1 LTSTKGKIPAVRSGD
16 YVRNFRPC
24 TKVNLSNET
33 KIFTMKD
40 QAYKTSF
47 KSLSDMKGHIGKELG
62 LTDWVDIRQDT
73 INAFAKLT
81 GDEQWIHVDEE
92 KAAQHSPY
100 KKTVAHGFLI
110 LSLASRFAFES
121 HQVRSAG
128 MTINYGLEKVRF
140 PNAVPVG
147 SKVRGRVSLSDL
159 DILEGRAKYTLKI
172 VFELEGQERP
182 ACVAE
187 WLLMVYT
194 K

>member
-1 LTSTKGKIPAVRSGD
+1 
-16 YVRNFRPC
+16 
-24 TKVNLSNET
+24 
-33 KIFTMKD
+33 MKD
-40 QAYKTSF
+40 QAYKTTF
-47 KSLSDMKGHIGKELG
+47 ESLSDMQEYIGKELG
-62 LTDWVDIRQDT
+62 LTDWVVIDQDT

-81 GDEQWIHVDEE
+81 GDEQWIHVDPE

-100 KKTVAHGFLI
+100 KKTVAHGFLV
-110 LSLASRFAFES
+110 LSLASRFTFES
-121 HQVRSAG
+121 HIVQDAG

-159 DILEGRAKYTLKI
+159 SIMEGRAKYQLNI

-187 WLLMVYT
+187 WLLMVYA